1 MAREK
6 PKMNTTESIRLNPVQ
21 SNFMQTPSDAKALD
35 KSADSQIILLI
46 EDDPAIAETIGFA
59 LRQGG
64 FTAHWCAQG
73 LLGLEQFQTL
83 NPNLVI
89 LDVGLPDIGGFEVCR
104 RIRQQ
109 SQKPVLF
116 LTAHSDEID
125 RIQGFELGADDYIA
139 KPFSPREL
147 VSRVRAILR
156 RAGSIL
162 NNINSTTVDPTAG
175 GKASLSGQGID
186 NNTTTSPNFTA
197 KTYTSTDVIVNGS
210 IRCFSDQARVLVDQI
225 NLSLTRTEFKLLE
238 HLMRAPLRVFS
249 REQLL
254 NALQGAG
261 SPTGDRAIDTHIK
274 TLRAKISQA
283 KNGLDPIKTHRGL
296 GYSFEPEAYS

>member
-1 MAREK
+1 
-6 PKMNTTESIRLNPVQ
+6 MNTTELIRCDSIPADLMPTNDETTASDLNHDRPLV
-21 SNFMQTPSDAKALD
+21 
-35 KSADSQIILLI
+35 LLI

-64 FTAHWCAQG
+64 FAVQWCAQG
-73 LLGLEQFQTL
+73 VLGLEQLQTRD
-83 NPNLVI
+83 PKLVI

-104 RIRQQ
+104 RIRQT

-116 LTAHSDEID
+116 LTAHSEEID

-156 RAGSIL
+156 RTDRKEADI
-162 NNINSTTVDPTAG
+162 TVTVSSAMTAQTS
-175 GKASLSGQGID
+175 ALS
-186 NNTTTSPNFTA
+186 
-197 KTYTSTDVIVNGS
+197 DVLINGS
-210 IRCFSDQARVLVDQI
+210 IRCFCDQARVLVGQTS
-225 NLSLTRTEFKLLE
+225 LSLTRTEFKLLE

-283 KNGLDPIKTHRGL
+283 KTGLDPIKTHRGL
-296 GYSFEPEAYS
+296 GYSFEPEVLT

>member
-1 MAREK
+1 VAREK
-6 PKMNTTESIRLNPVQ
+6 PKMTTTELFRLNPTQ
-21 SNFMQTPSDAKALD
+21 SNFLQTPSDAKAAAT
-35 KSADSQIILLI
+35 SPDSPIVLLI

-64 FTAHWCAQG
+64 FTVHWCAQG

-83 NPNLVI
+83 NPSLVI

-147 VSRVRAILR
+147 VSRVRAVLR
-156 RAGSIL
+156 RAGANSDS
-162 NNINSTTVDPTAG
+162 INSTTVDPAAVG
-175 GKASLSGQGID
+175 RPASLSYRTD
-186 NNTTTSPNFTA
+186 NNVTTSTSFRAT
-197 KTYTSTDVIVNGS
+197 TYTSTDVIVNGS

-225 NLSLTRTEFKLLE
+225 SISLTRTEFKLLE

-296 GYSFEPEAYS
+296 GYSFEPEA

>member
-1 MAREK
+1 MT
-6 PKMNTTESIRLNPVQ
+6 TTELTRLNSIQ
-21 SNFMQTPSDAKALD
+21 SNFMQAPSDAKASD
-35 KSADSQIILLI
+35 TSANSPIVLLI

-59 LRQGG
+59 LRQSG
-64 FTAHWCAQG
+64 FAVHWCAQG

-156 RAGSIL
+156 RAGANS
-162 NNINSTTVDPTAG
+162 NNLSSNTHDSAVVARGIS
-175 GKASLSGQGID
+175 SGQQIG
-186 NNTTTSPNFTA
+186 NNATTSPNFSTTA
-197 KTYTSTDVIVNGS
+197 YPSTDVLVNGS

-225 NLSLTRTEFKLLE
+225 SLSLTRTEFKLLE

-283 KNGLDPIKTHRGL
+283 KSGLDPIKTHRGL
-296 GYSFEPEAYS
+296 GYSFEPEA

>member
-1 MAREK
+1 MT
-6 PKMNTTESIRLNPVQ
+6 TTELIRLNPVQ
-21 SNFMQTPSDAKALD
+21 SNFMQTPLDAKASD
-35 KSADSQIILLI
+35 TSTESPIVLLI
-46 EDDPAIAETIGFA
+46 EDDPAIAETIEFA
-59 LRQGG
+59 LRQSG
-64 FTAHWCAQG
+64 FRVHWCAQG
-73 LLGLEQFQTL
+73 LLGLEQFQIL

-156 RAGSIL
+156 RAGSNSDSL
-162 NNINSTTVDPTAG
+162 NSATVDPVAAG
-175 GKASLSGQGID
+175 RNTLLGPQIGNNATTSASF
-186 NNTTTSPNFTA
+186 TTTA
-197 KTYTSTDVIVNGS
+197 YLSTDVLVNGS
-210 IRCFSDQARVLVDQI
+210 IRCFSDQARVVVDQTS
-225 NLSLTRTEFKLLE
+225 LSLTRTEFKLLE

-274 TLRAKISQA
+274 TLRAKISHA

-296 GYSFEPEAYS
+296 GYSFEPEA

>member
-1 MAREK
+1 MT
-6 PKMNTTESIRLNPVQ
+6 TTELIRLNPMQ
-21 SNFMQTPSDAKALD
+21 SNFMQTPSDAKASD
-35 KSADSQIILLI
+35 TSTENPIVLLI

-64 FTAHWCAQG
+64 FTVHWCAQG
-73 LLGLEQFQTL
+73 LLGLEQFQAV

-156 RAGSIL
+156 RAGSNS
-162 NNINSTTVDPTAG
+162 NNMSSTTADLESVERA
-175 GKASLSGQGID
+175 ALLGQRMG
-186 NNTTTSPNFTA
+186 NNATTSPHFTA
-197 KTYTSTDVIVNGS
+197 TTYTSTDIIVNGS

-225 NLSLTRTEFKLLE
+225 SLSLTRTEFKLLE
-238 HLMRAPLRVFS
+238 HLMRSPLRVFS

-296 GYSFEPEAYS
+296 GYSFEPEA